1 MEGRRRGLA
10 GGESRA
16 RAREGGFGKEIRVSR
31 GNLIF
36 LAARVRVRVRVLVP
50 VLVAWRG
57 RWVDVLDPFPC
68 FLPLLLLL
76 PGSLLP
82 VRPLY

>member
-10 GGESRA
+10 GG
-16 RAREGGFGKEIRVSR
+16 EGGFGKEIRVSR

-36 LAARVRVRVRVLVP
+36 LAARVRVLVLVL

-68 FLPLLLLL
+68 
-76 PGSLLP
+76 SLCYYYFRVP
-82 VRPLY
+82 FSQSGPSTSA